1 MQQWHAIVLI
11 HFLGSS
17 WDRRESPPGASSAS
31 RNPGWPPGDLVSR
44 CRSCWLWGEGSYGT
58 ATSCNPAWVD
68 SRPNASQASSGS
80 CWLYPLRRICSRRVA
95 WGRYRDLDR
104 NITES
109 TQASRNLELWRFV
122 NADSFLL
129 FDLLGWSKEDLDLF
143 LQPCSTW
150 RAAEKFN
157 HFCVLA
163 ENISLLNDNVERC
176 KISHV
181 LKMQYIFRL
190 IKLVKDRIRTVHAE
204 HRLQD
209 VLITVAALRKRCA
222 GFKASDFNTQEL
234 RTAIRQVLK
243 LWFTPGRDQF
253 I

>member
-1 MQQWHAIVLI
+1 MTSDCFNSFSRFILRSAREPSRWFVATQKPLLAPWQSCLQLPIVSTRRRRKLWDGDFMQSSMSGLLAIC
-11 HFLGSS
+11 
-17 WDRRESPPGASSAS
+17 P
-31 RNPGWPPGDLVSR
+31 
-44 CRSCWLWGEGSYGT
+44 
-58 ATSCNPAWVD
+58 
-68 SRPNASQASSGS
+68 SGKQK
-80 CWLYPLRRICSRRVA
+80 PLLTLSTQKGMFRKRGLRQIQ
-95 WGRYRDLDR
+95 RDLDR
-104 NITES
+104 KITKS

-122 NADSFLL
+122 TPDSFLL

-157 HFCVLA
+157 HFCILA

-209 VLITVAALRKRCA
+209 VLITVAALRKRSA
-222 GFKASDFNTQEL
+222 GFKASDFNIHEL
-234 RTAIRQVLK
+234 RTAIRQVMK
-243 LWFTPGRDQF
+243 L
-253 I
+253 